1 MPTNYFEI
9 RDYKIV
15 PIREI
20 DKFKIMEWRNE
31 QLFHLRQKNKLTKI
45 EQENYFRN
53 VVDKSFL
60 DETPNQ
66 ILFSFLKGFEC
77 IGYGGLVHINW
88 NHKIAEISFLIK
100 TDLNKKKFEEFWNI
114 FLKLMEKVSFK
125 VLDFNEIY
133 TVSFNKRPLL
143 YRVLKQNNFKN
154 VLKKKSYLK
163 YSDEISML
171 VNVKDSYKLELRRVF
186 YRDCDLLFKWAN
198 DKKVRQY
205 SLNENKISWDEHMNW
220 FNSKINDNN
229 VNIYVLEKLKIPAG
243 QIRIENIHNVLEISF
258 SISKEYRGQGL
269 GSYLIRKV
277 LENNPKENFKAR
289 VKLYNKKSKNIFD
302 KFNFRVSKKENNV
315 ITYIYP

>member
-100 TDLNKKKFEEFWNI
+100 TDLNKNKFEEFWNI

-125 VLDFNEIY
+125 VLDFKEIY
-133 TVSFNKRPLL
+133 TVSFNNRPLW
-143 YRVLKQNNFKN
+143 YSVLNRAKFRN
-154 VLKKKSYLK
+154 VR
-163 YSDEISML
+163 M
-171 VNVKDSYKLELRRVF
+171 
-186 YRDCDLLFKWAN
+186 
-198 DKKVRQY
+198 
-205 SLNENKISWDEHMNW
+205 
-220 FNSKINDNN
+220 
-229 VNIYVLEKLKIPAG
+229 
-243 QIRIENIHNVLEISF
+243 
-258 SISKEYRGQGL
+258 
-269 GSYLIRKV
+269 
-277 LENNPKENFKAR
+277 
-289 VKLYNKKSKNIFD
+289 
-302 KFNFRVSKKENNV
+302 
-315 ITYIYP
+315 